1 MKNMKIGKKL
11 FVGFAVPIS
20 LMVVIAIVVVIM
32 NLSTITGITDIGDQT
47 DLWNYAAEAQSSFL
61 QASDSANNL
70 TYEYSADT
78 LAAAN
83 ELLKTAQENA
93 DTADK
98 MTTENPA
105 FEEFNAISATAADN
119 LQDYTASLNE
129 MAGYLAS
136 AAESSAATTAAGAN
150 LQTHMS
156 DVFQGQIERMLE
168 EYGDGGGAA
177 AGNSRAE
184 RMETVDE
191 LVAALAQLRISAR
204 GQLSLYDT
212 AGAQETI
219 VLMESFTADLNAF
232 KAINTNLSNQQAAQV
247 LIDDIANYEAN
258 FKSFVDY
265 QEKALT
271 ARTAFRANAEAA
283 TDALSTLAAQNDAD
297 KENVSEATETA
308 YLSLF
313 LIAGIVVAALII
325 TVFIALYI
333 TRNITG
339 PIKYVTE
346 ILSEIG
352 SRGRT
357 NFSDEEWSQQRAF
370 AAGKDEMAECSGNLG
385 NVANALNGIAL
396 LFTKIADGDLT
407 PKHSAMSDDDMI
419 SNSIIKMLD
428 NLNDMFGEINTASQ
442 QVSIGASQISD
453 ASQNL
458 AQGSTEQAATV
469 EELSASIEE
478 VALKTKQNADR
489 ANNAANLSETIKVN
503 AQKGSEQMSEMT
515 EAVAEINRASQDISK
530 VIRVIDDIAFQ
541 TNILA
546 LNAAVEAA
554 RAGEAGK
561 GFAVVADEVRN
572 LASKSAA
579 AAKETGILIENSMRK
594 AELGSTIA
602 AQTAESLTEIVAG
615 INQST
620 ELITQI
626 ADSSEEQTMSI
637 NQINEGINQVS
648 EVVQKNSAT
657 AEECAASAE
666 ELNAQSAIL
675 AENVSKFRLRNA

>member
-1 MKNMKIGKKL
+1 MKNMKIGRKL

-32 NLSTITGITDIGDQT
+32 NLSTVTGITHIGDQT
-47 DLWNYAAEAQSSFL
+47 DLWNYAANANSEFL
-61 QASDSANNL
+61 KASDSANNL
-70 TYEYSADT
+70 TYEYSAET
-78 LAAAN
+78 LASVN
-83 ELLKTAQENA
+83 EILAKAQADA

-98 MTTENPA
+98 MTNENPS
-105 FEEFNAISATAADN
+105 FEEFNAVSTTAANN
-119 LQDYTASLNE
+119 LRDYSASLNE

-136 AAESSAATTAAGAN
+136 AAELSAATTAAGAE

-156 DVFQGQIERMLE
+156 DVFQGQIDRMKE
-168 EYGDGGGAA
+168 EYAA
-177 AGNSRAE
+177 AGGTAAGNERAE
-184 RMETVDE
+184 RMVAVDD
-191 LVAALAQLRISAR
+191 LFATLAQLRVGVR

-212 AGAQETI
+212 AGAQEA
-219 VLMESFTADLNAF
+219 LALLDEFEEELSAF
-232 KAINTNLSNQQAAQV
+232 KAINTNASNQQAAQV
-247 LIDDIANYEAN
+247 LIDDILNYEAN
-258 FKSFVDY
+258 FQAYVDA

-271 ARTAFRANAEAA
+271 ARTAFKANAEAA
-283 TDALSTLAAQNDAD
+283 TDALTTLAAQNDAVNA
-297 KENVSEATETA
+297 NVKSANDTA

-313 LIAGIVVAALII
+313 LIAGIVVGALII
-325 TVFIALYI
+325 TVIMALSI

-339 PIKYVTE
+339 PIKYVTD
-346 ILSEIG
+346 ILSAIG

-357 NFSDEEWSQQRAF
+357 NFSEEEWAQQRAY
-370 AAGKDEMAECSGNLG
+370 ASGKDEMAECSANLG
-385 NVANALNGIAL
+385 NVANALNGIAV
-396 LFTKIADGDLT
+396 LFSKIADGDLT
-407 PKHSAMSDDDMI
+407 PRQSTMSDDDMI
-419 SNSIIKMLD
+419 SASIIKMLD
-428 NLNDMFGEINTASQ
+428 NLNSMFGEINTASQ

-478 VALKTKQNADR
+478 VALKTKMNSER
-489 ANNAANLSETIKVN
+489 ANDAARLSETIKVN
-503 AQKGSEQMSEMT
+503 AQKGSVQMSEMT
-515 EAVAEINRASQDISK
+515 EAVAEINMASQDISK
-530 VIRVIDDIAFQ
+530 VIKVIDDIAFQ

-594 AELGSTIA
+594 AELGSSIA
-602 AQTAESLTEIVAG
+602 AQTAESLTEIVSG
-615 INQST
+615 INRST

-626 ADSSEEQTMSI
+626 ADSSEEQTLSI

-675 AENVSKFRLRNA
+675 ADNVAQFKLRKA